1 MRYTAILIAPLLS
14 ACSFSFMKFDNDPLV
29 QATYAPGATKSSVVA
44 AGGKA
49 ESEMSVPEIKGTCIN
64 YTLKKDAETMP
75 FYMAF
80 DKNGNRTHYGYIS
93 CQQARAKGV
102 FSQ

>member
-1 MRYTAILIAPLLS
+1 MRYTPFIIVPLLS

-29 QATYAPGATKSSVVA
+29 QATYATNATKSSVIA
-44 AGGKA
+44 AGGKPD
-49 ESEMSVPEIKGTCIN
+49 SEMNVPEINGTCIN

-75 FYMAF
+75 FYVAF
-80 DKNGNRTHYGYIS
+80 DENGNRKHYGYIS
-93 CQQARAKGV
+93 CHQARAKGI

>member
-1 MRYTAILIAPLLS
+1 MRYTPILIVPLLS

-49 ESEMSVPEIKGTCIN
+49 ESEMSVP
-64 YTLKKDAETMP
+64 
-75 FYMAF
+75 
-80 DKNGNRTHYGYIS
+80 
-93 CQQARAKGV
+93 
-102 FSQ
+102 